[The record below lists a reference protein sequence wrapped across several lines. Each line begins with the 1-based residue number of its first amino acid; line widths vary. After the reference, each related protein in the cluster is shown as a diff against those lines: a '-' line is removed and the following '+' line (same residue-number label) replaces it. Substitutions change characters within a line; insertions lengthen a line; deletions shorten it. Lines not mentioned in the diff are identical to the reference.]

1 MEEPQVINP
10 IKGQSDNG
18 WHFEQQ
24 VYDAEGIARAV
35 KAGEGSGNIPK
46 VIEPISVAMRGRNP
60 DNPSERGKSNGN
72 YKQRLE
78 MNESGVA
85 NTITSVQKDSMVAE
99 PMCSVH
105 PNSHKFEF
113 DPETSIKLIS
123 PALRATDYKAPHC
136 VYEPR
141 VEQVGNIYPDTDTFK
156 NRTMGRVY
164 SNEGLSPTINCCGG
178 GDREPKVVE
187 TRYRIRKLTPRECF
201 RLMGVDD
208 ADIDKI
214 QASGISNSQQYKCA
228 GNSIVVDVLY
238 HIFRKMF
245 CETENENDQLTLF

>member
-1 MEEPQVINP
+1 MEI
-10 IKGQSDNG
+10 ITK
-18 WHFEQQ
+18 
-24 VYDAEGIARAV
+24 I
-35 KAGEGSGNIPK
+35 GN
-46 VIEPISVAMRGRNP
+46 
-60 DNPSERGKSNGN
+60 ERKWSSK
-72 YKQRLE
+72 YE
-78 MNESGVA
+78 
-85 NTITSVQKDSMVAE
+85 TSVQKDSMVAE

-105 PNSHKFEF
+105 PLRHKLEF
-113 DPETSIKLIS
+113 DPNSSIKPIA
-123 PALRATDYKAPHC
+123 PALRATDYKGPAV

-178 GDREPKVVE
+178 GDREPKIVEDWQTVVGNKQLNPFRGSVEGTSPCITSACGAGGGMTPMLTDADLE
-187 TRYRIRKLTPRECF
+187 TTKTKEFIEQVRGHEEMRYRIRKLTPRECF

-208 ADIDKI
+208 ADIDQI

-245 CETENENDQLTLF
+245 VETENESDQLCLF